1 MGKHYTKETGAPV
14 QFKGKSTKRR
24 RLTAIALALC
34 AMAAAGVGSFATV
47 LAEDA
52 PVISSVIDG
61 DKHYSVSIPSTDV
74 DRLLYEAGIV
84 LNDEDVVVREENANG
99 TTVTVKRKLV
109 AEISV
114 GGKKVVAEG
123 YTGDTVGQLIENAG
137 VELGSLDAVTPS
149 VQTQVWEDT
158 DVEITEMKSIYI
170 VDNNVARNYVVPA
183 GSVADAAVFAGVEL
197 GSEDTISNSKQ
208 DVEDG
213 MVISVDRVTYET
225 VEKTETVEFTV
236 EEKETSKLY
245 VGETEV
251 ETEGKDGEK
260 LVTYE
265 QKLVNG
271 EVVKTTKVG
280 EEITK
285 KAQNKVVL
293 VGTKEKSKP
302 VQNQSKPQGGNS
314 SQSNGTVS
322 SAGGN
327 KLVDSNGNVI
337 NYKNVLTGT
346 CTAYSGDSTTST
358 GMKPQVGVVAVNP
371 NQIPYGTR
379 LYIAS
384 PDGSYVYGYAV
395 AGDTGGAMMAG
406 HAMVDLYMNTEKEC
420 YDFGRRTMCIYILS

>member
-34 AMAAAGVGSFATV
+34 VMGAAGVGSFATV
-47 LAEDA
+47 LAEDT

-61 DKHYSVSIPSTDV
+61 NKHYSVSIPSTDV
-74 DRLLYEAGIV
+74 DLLLREAGIV
-84 LNDEDVVVREENANG
+84 LNDDDVVVREENANG

-109 AEISV
+109 AEINV

-158 DVEITEMKSIYI
+158 DVEITKMKSIYI

-183 GSVADAAVFAGVEL
+183 GSVENAVASAGVEL
-197 GSEDTISNSKQ
+197 SNEDIVSNSKQ

-213 MVISVDRVTYET
+213 MIISVDRITYET
-225 VEKTETVEFTV
+225 VEKTETIEFTV
-236 EEKETSKLY
+236 EEKETSSLY

-251 ETEGKDGEK
+251 ETEGQDGER

-271 EVVKTTKVG
+271 QVVKTTKVG

-285 KAQNKVVL
+285 EAQNKVVL

-302 VQNQSKPQGGNS
+302 VQNQSKPQGNN
-314 SQSNGTVS
+314 SQSNGTVTS
-322 SAGGN
+322 GN
-327 KLVDSNGNVI
+327 GKELVDSNGNVI
-337 NYKNVLTGT
+337 RYKSVLTGT
-346 CTAYSGDSTTST
+346 CTAYSGDGTTAT

-406 HAMVDLYMNTEKEC
+406 QAMCDLYMNTEKEC

>member
-34 AMAAAGVGSFATV
+34 VTAAAGAGSFATV

-99 TTVTVKRKLV
+99 TTVTVKRKLM

-183 GSVADAAVFAGVEL
+183 GSVADAAAFAGVEL
-197 GSEDTISNSKQ
+197 GSEDTLSNSKQ

-213 MVISVDRVTYET
+213 MIISVDRVTYET

-236 EEKETSKLY
+236 EEKETSELY

-293 VGTKEKSKP
+293 VGTKEKRKP
-302 VQNQSKPQGGNS
+302 VQNQSKPQGGN

-337 NYKNVLTGT
+337 NYKSVMTGT

-420 YDFGRRTMCIYILS
+420 YDFGRRTMCIYVLS